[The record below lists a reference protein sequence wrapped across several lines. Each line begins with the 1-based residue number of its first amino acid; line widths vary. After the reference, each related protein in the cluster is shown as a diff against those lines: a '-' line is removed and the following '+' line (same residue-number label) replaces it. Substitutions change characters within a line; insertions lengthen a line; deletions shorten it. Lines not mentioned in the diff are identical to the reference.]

1 MQGREAGR
9 PQESRRTAVHEGVLP
24 TAMVGVLEGSE
35 TETEIGVCISTR
47 ISLGGGPVGRK
58 EGERLREIVATDII
72 SLIVL
77 LEGRINVLHFQ
88 LYLWRRL
95 GLPAAYLEIFIAE
108 IAVVAV
114 QPREVQL
121 AIP

>member
-1 MQGREAGR
+1 MYFNPNISWRRASRKKRGRETER
-9 PQESRRTAVHEGVLP
+9 DRRYENILV
-24 TAMVGVLEGSE
+24 
-35 TETEIGVCISTR
+35 
-47 ISLGGGPVGRK
+47 
-58 EGERLREIVATDII
+58 
-72 SLIVL
+72 IVL